1 MVETLVIILFVLA
14 MASCSLQFTL
24 FPLRRIMWGCLAGIA
39 IYVYLMYSRAIE
51 QSYSAFLEILSDSPL
66 MTDFAVVQVIEAIGG
81 LLISIFLI
89 RFHYNEPVKR
99 YFRFL
104 VYFPGIIVF
113 PSIFY
118 AESYLF
124 LQVPGINFQ
133 VLAIVLAIAFPLF
146 LLVGKWLITSLI
158 PEFDLRLELKFGI
171 HIIQLVCAVI
181 LSVVLFRLPVKTA
194 ALSVSV
200 NQLIALLTTVLL
212 FTAFGMLWYNFRM
225 KRLNNKY
232 KNG

>member
-1 MVETLVIILFVLA
+1 METLIIILFVLA
-14 MASCSLQFTL
+14 IASCSLQFTL
-24 FPLRRIMWGCLAGIA
+24 FPIRRIMWGCLAGIA

-51 QSYSAFLEILSDSPL
+51 QSYSVFKEILSDSSL
-66 MTDFAVVQVIEAIGG
+66 LTDFAVVQVIEAIGG

-89 RFHYNEPVKR
+89 RFHYNEPVKI
-99 YFRFL
+99 YFRFF
-104 VYFPGIIVF
+104 VYLPGIIVF

-124 LQVPGINFQ
+124 LQVTGINFQ
-133 VLAIVLAIAFPLF
+133 VLAIILAIVFPLF
-146 LLVGKWLITSLI
+146 LLVGKWLIINLI

-181 LSVVLFRLPVKTA
+181 LSVFLFRLPVNTA
-194 ALSVSV
+194 ALSVSA
-200 NQLIALLTTVLL
+200 NQLITLLATVLL
-212 FTAFGMLWYNFRM
+212 FTALGMLWYNFRM